1 MKKHFI
7 LLTVASALLFT
18 KCNSK
23 RQETNNST
31 DSLATTATAKTTPT
45 SLFDPNNKVVDFKD
59 ITTKHKVTYV
69 DFWASWCGP
78 CRGEMPASQ
87 ALREVYK
94 DKDVNFLYVSLDEES
109 AAWTEANKSFALP
122 DGHSFLLANPSES
135 IIPTTFNISSIPR
148 YILIDENGK
157 VIDEDAPRPSESDRI
172 ITALDKALK

>member
-7 LLTVASALLFT
+7 LLTVTSALLFT
-18 KCNSK
+18 KCSSK
-23 RQETNNST
+23 RQETT
-31 DSLATTATAKTTPT
+31 DSSDSLTAVSTAKTTPT

-87 ALREVYK
+87 ALREAYK

-109 AAWTEANKSFALP
+109 AAWAEANKSFALP

-135 IIPTTFNISSIPR
+135 IIPATFNISSIPR

-157 VIDEDAPRPSESDRI
+157 VINEDAPRPSENERI
-172 ITALDKALK
+172 TEALDKILK